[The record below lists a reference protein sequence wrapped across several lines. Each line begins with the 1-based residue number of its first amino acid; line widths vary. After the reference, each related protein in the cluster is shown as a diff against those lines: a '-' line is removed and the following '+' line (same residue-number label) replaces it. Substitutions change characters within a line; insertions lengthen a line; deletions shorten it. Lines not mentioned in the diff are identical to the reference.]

1 VRDTVIYITRIDRE
15 MELVPGSPIY
25 SSMAS
30 MRLRMLIP
38 AGELARTATVKLVPI
53 ANFLRDAALARF
65 DNVRAVVIGKLSVS
79 EVETLGAQGRAGL
92 FDAIERCG
100 HPVFADISDNYPA
113 FGSASAPQLLEYQT
127 QLGARATLTVPCSA
141 LAEALQAQAQR
152 GVHVIED
159 PFESPEAPA
168 RFAPSDG
175 ELRLCWF
182 GAAYEPELVE
192 RAFVALAQ
200 TQSERRLRV
209 DFVTHASRAPM
220 ARQLADRL
228 RAVHHASD
236 VRFVEWSLQ
245 NVTRSLAD
253 CDVVVLPQDSGSPWG
268 RCKSHNR
275 LVHAIRAGRVAVGS
289 AIPSYRE
296 LSDYAQIDDDLAAA
310 LRAALE
316 QPEAAL
322 QKVRA
327 GQAHV
332 QTRFA
337 PARIAARWASVL
349 GLAA

>member
-38 AGELARTATVKLVPI
+38 AGELARSATVRLVPI
-53 ANFLRDAALARF
+53 ANFLRDAKLRTIE
-65 DNVRAVVIGKLSVS
+65 NVRAVVIGKLSVS
-79 EVETLGAQGRAGL
+79 EVRKLGEQGRAGL
-92 FDAIERCG
+92 FAAIERCK

-113 FGSASAPQLLEYQT
+113 FGSADAPQLLEYQT
-127 QLGARATLTVPCSA
+127 RMGALATLTVPCSA
-141 LAEALQAQAQR
+141 LAEEIRGQARR

-159 PFESPEAPA
+159 PFESPELPV

-182 GAAYEPELVE
+182 GAAYEPQLVE

-200 TQSERRLRV
+200 AQLGRRLRV
-209 DFVTHASRAPM
+209 DFLAHASRAPM
-220 ARQLADRL
+220 ARQLAERL
-228 RAVHHASD
+228 GAVHRASD

-245 NVTRSLAD
+245 HVARSLAD
-253 CDVVVLPQDSGSPWG
+253 CDVVVLPQDAHSPWG

-289 AIPSYRE
+289 AIPSYLE
-296 LSDYAQIDDDLAAA
+296 LSDYAQIDDDLPAA
-310 LRAALE
+310 LRAALA
-316 QPEAAL
+316 QPGAAL

-327 GQAHV
+327 GQAYV
-332 QTRFA
+332 QARFA
-337 PARIAARWASVL
+337 PTRIAARWASVL